1 MSFLPH
7 TGGIVYNPQSPASAP
22 TAQTSGFAQAGDAP
36 PSEQVGTTSN
46 SSSGGGGGLA
56 TSSLV
61 PKPGTTIDPAT
72 GKPHTAGLT
81 RAELEA
87 KRAAEAV
94 AGEGQGGAAAAEL
107 QGGLQSSPLVPK
119 PGTSIDPATGK
130 PHTAGLTR
138 AELQAKRA
146 AEAAAAATGSSPSSQ
161 PASSAEIPPNQHGT
175 SGVSNEELEQIKNKG
190 ADLLDPTPLAL
201 QARRSS
207 HSQSQSG
214 FAPDGR
220 RLSDLTG
227 REQAA
232 RQLAGTAVP
241 PNVGTAPGAGE
252 ITPGLE
258 LPGAWGPAKTVPF
271 PGTAPNAP
279 TSIYEDVAEGLGKV
293 GQAAF
298 AAIPSPIKEAFST
311 QPTSPTQSTSPKAPS
326 SPRFNVA
333 ASPPIGTSPPE
344 ARRTSGEARRSSV
357 TALFDQAKLQA
368 TKVASDVT
376 GTLQNTQRDLGTSL
390 GKDSEIFKN
399 VKGFVSE
406 AFSNPGPTQSTGI
419 GMGFYPTGPGRAH
432 PIGITPRFSL
442 PSEEP
447 AGAQPGEHTSGV
459 GALPGTAAE
468 TGVAILP
475 EEKKPA
481 ATLPSQENQGVRP
494 GESSGG
500 VGALPGKL
508 GESDVALLPDERAS
522 KAYNELPPAT
532 SGSGSAGPSGSGLAS
547 DAIPTTGTATS
558 RHVGD
563 NSLPSSSN
571 AAPSG
576 SSTSGS
582 GSGFGSG
589 SYTGLAAPLPA
600 TFLGQG
606 ADKGATD
613 VLATLGSSAA
623 TTRDESA
630 IPSIIGTAPSTVEGS
645 AASST
650 FSPDFSAAET
660 RHGNER
666 TTSSASVTAIRHG
679 HEGSV
684 SKSSPLAGE
693 GVTVPEHE
701 ELHASSPTGAAIPAL
716 SSTTPRTGSAQTTS
730 LTPGNEHEGIGH
742 PSTLTIEGATREP
755 GSYPAADHSTADRA
769 TSSAV
774 PATGTADGAGVDAAA
789 SSPATTIQPENL
801 DAEKSKAD
809 ALVDAPAQTDD
820 VTAVAPA
827 HAPATVD
834 KSSSATTPSTTSNID
849 NSTRNAVSTE
859 PPANGPTQIPVDKEV
874 SSTPTSSA
882 SPASASAS
890 KPTPTTST
898 TGTGVSPTTTPASPK
913 VTTNGAGNGNG
924 SASPISKI
932 PQAQTQGHSRNTSTG
947 SGNEKRKSGIF
958 GKIKEKLKH

>member
-7 TGGIVYNPQSPASAP
+7 TGGIIYNPLSSVAPP

-36 PSEQVGTTSN
+36 PSEQVGTTTG
-46 SSSGGGGGLA
+46 GGGGGLA

-81 RAELEA
+81 RPELEA
-87 KRAAEAV
+87 KRAAEAAAT
-94 AGEGQGGAAAAEL
+94 AGNQGGL
-107 QGGLQSSPLVPK
+107 VGDSQGGLQSSPLVPK
-119 PGTSIDPATGK
+119 PGTSIDPATGQ

-146 AEAAAAATGSSPSSQ
+146 AEAAGAAAFSSSSSGGQ
-161 PASSAEIPPNQHGT
+161 PASSAEIPPNQPGT
-175 SGVSNEELEQIKNKG
+175 SGISNEELEQIKNKG
-190 ADLLDPTPLAL
+190 ADLLDPTPLAQ

-207 HSQSQSG
+207 HSQSKSG

-241 PNVGTAPGAGE
+241 PTAGE

-298 AAIPSPIKEAFST
+298 AVIPSPIKEAFST
-311 QPTSPTQSTSPKAPS
+311 QPTSPTQGTSPKAPS

-333 ASPPIGTSPPE
+333 ASPPIGTNPPE

-357 TALFDQAKLQA
+357 TALFDQAKLSA

-376 GTLQNTQRDLGTSL
+376 GTLQNTQRRASASLGTSL

-399 VKGFVSE
+399 VKGFMND
-406 AFSNPGPTQSTGI
+406 AFNNPVPAQSTGI

-432 PIGITPRFSL
+432 PIGIAPRFSL

-447 AGAQPGEHTSGV
+447 AGALPGEHTSGV
-459 GALPGTAAE
+459 GALPGTVAE
-468 TGVAILP
+468 TGVAVLP
-475 EEKKPA
+475 DEKKPA

-500 VGALPGKL
+500 VGSLPGKL

-532 SGSGSAGPSGSGLAS
+532 SSTGSAGPSGSALAS
-547 DAIPTTGTATS
+547 DVIPTTGTATS
-558 RHVGD
+558 RHVG
-563 NSLPSSSN
+563 NSSFAPSSSSD
-571 AAPSG
+571 AVPSRSGG
-576 SSTSGS
+576 SS
-582 GSGFGSG
+582 

-613 VLATLGSSAA
+613 VPATLGTASSS

-630 IPSIIGTAPSTVEGS
+630 IPSIIGTAPSTAGGS

-650 FSPDFSAAET
+650 FSPDSLVPET

-679 HEGSV
+679 HEGTV
-684 SKSSPLAGE
+684 SQSSPLAGE

-701 ELHASSPTGAAIPAL
+701 ELHASSPTTAVGQR
-716 SSTTPRTGSAQTTS
+716 STTSGTGPSHTTS
-730 LTPGNEHEGIGH
+730 LTPGSEHEGIGH
-742 PSTLTIEGATREP
+742 PSTRSTEGATREP
-755 GSYPAADHSTADRA
+755 GSYPAADHSASD
-769 TSSAV
+769 SV
-774 PATGTADGAGVDAAA
+774 PTDAAA
-789 SSPATTIQPENL
+789 TTTAATAAGVAGTTAPTTTATTQPEKL
-801 DAEKSKAD
+801 EAEKSKAEE
-809 ALVDAPAQTDD
+809 LVDAPAQKRD
-820 VTAVAPA
+820 VTEVAPA

-834 KSSSATTPSTTSNID
+834 KSSSATTPSTASTPND
-849 NSTRNAVSTE
+849 NDNRKAVNAE
-859 PPANGPTQIPVDKEV
+859 PPANGPTQIPADK
-874 SSTPTSSA
+874 A
-882 SPASASAS
+882 
-890 KPTPTTST
+890 PTPTT
-898 TGTGVSPTTTPASPK
+898 PATPASPAAKTPTSTSATPATVTPSSPK
-913 VTTNGAGNGNG
+913 VTTNGTNGGNGPL
-924 SASPISKI
+924 SSKT
-932 PQAQTQGHSRNTSTG
+932 AEGHSRKSSTG
-947 SGNEKRKSGIF
+947 SEKRKSGIF
-958 GKIKEKLKH
+958 GKIKEKLKHKE